1 MAPPSEIQTF
11 QKEIAEQAKSGNID
25 FVKTASG
32 DVRPQPIEPSEPLIN
47 TLVKYFTAPFLN
59 LVLHYIS
66 KMNEGK
72 KDNLYTLDIFFARH
86 RYAKYLILVLDG
98 ICTLI
103 ILVVVGL
110 VVLRGLGIIK
120 F

>member
-1 MAPPSEIQTF
+1 MAVQSAIQNF
-11 QKEIAEQAKSGNID
+11 QKEIAEQARSGDLDLVKS
-25 FVKTASG
+25 VSG
-32 DVRPQPIEPSEPLIN
+32 DVRNVVAEPSEPLIN

-59 LVLHYIS
+59 LVLHYMS

-72 KDNLYTLDIFFARH
+72 KDNFYTLDIFFTRH
-86 RYAKYLILVLDG
+86 KYAKYLIFVLDG
-98 ICTLI
+98 ICTFI
-103 ILVVVGL
+103 ILIVVGL